1 MYRYDE
7 FDERF
12 VNERVAQF
20 RRQVKRRIEG
30 ELTEDQFRPLRLMN
44 GLYLQL
50 HAYMLRI
57 NVPYGTLSSKQMR
70 KFAYIARTYDKNFGH
85 FTTRQNIQYNWIKL
99 EDTPDIL
106 QHLADVEVT
115 GIQSSGNC
123 VRNITSDQYAGRAKD
138 ELADPRVYCELL
150 RQYSF
155 LHPEFSYLPRK
166 FKIAVTGSPND
177 RAAVAV
183 HDIGLRMHKNEQG
196 EIGFEVLVGG
206 GLGRTPYIGHTIRK
220 WLAPEH
226 LLSYVES
233 ILRVYNMQGRRDNIH
248 KARIKIIVNQM
259 GIDKYRE
266 LVDKEWELTKD
277 GALKVPDEEVA
288 RINAYFAPPQYEQ
301 LDGPDRSARQAAR
314 RRPRVRALDAR
325 QRRRAQGAGL
335 RDRQPVAEGA
345 RQGARRHH
353 GRQDGRR
360 RRSRRPLQ
368 PRRDPREPPAESR
381 ARRRQA
387 VRAATSC
394 GTSSTALEL
403 ATPNLGLLSD
413 IICCPGLDYCAL
425 ANARSIPI
433 AQDISR
439 AFTDLDELQK
449 IGQFTIN
456 ISGCMNA
463 CGHHHV
469 GHIGILGVDK
479 RGQEFFQLTLGGS
492 SDQHASLGDR
502 LGPGLPQAEVPAA
515 IRKIVDAYL
524 VIRQQNERFL
534 DTYRRVGIEPF
545 KSCRLRRR
553 KPGGLMALIKNG
565 ELVTS
570 SFVDASAAEAI
581 PPAGPVI
588 VSLQQWKAHR
598 DDLLA
603 RGTPL
608 GIRLHSDQSP
618 ELIAADV
625 PHFALVALEFPKF
638 RDGRAYSYARL
649 LRERYGFKGE
659 LRAVGEVLLEQLFFM
674 LRTGFDAFELQSAD
688 PLERLPH
695 GARGFLG
702 VVSADGGRPADGDAA
717 TPHEALDR
725 ANPCPSSSHKLVT
738 SGFIE

>member
-7 FDERF
+7 FDARF

-20 RRQVKRRIEG
+20 RRQVNRRLTG
-30 ELTEDQFRPLRLMN
+30 EMTEDQFRPLRLMN

-57 NVPYGTLSSKQMR
+57 NVPYGTLASKQMR

-99 EDTPDIL
+99 EQTPDIL

-138 ELADPRVYCELL
+138 ELADPRIYCELL

-196 EIGFEVLVGG
+196 QIGFEVLVGG

-226 LLSYVES
+226 LLSYIEA
-233 ILRVYNMQGRRDNIH
+233 ILRVYNIHGRRDNMH

-266 LVDKEWELTKD
+266 LVDREWELTKD
-277 GALKVPDEEVA
+277 GALKVPDEEVE
-288 RINAYFAPPQYEQ
+288 RIHAYFALPAYETLTDAADLLAEQ
-301 LDGPDRSARQAAR
+301 RSANKKFDRWVRGNIVEHKVPGYSIVNISLKAPGKVPGDITADKMDAVADLADRYSFGEIRVTHRQNL
-314 RRPRVRALDAR
+314 VLVDVKQTELLELWQKLD
-325 QRRRAQGAGL
+325 
-335 RDRQPVAEGA
+335 
-345 RQGARRHH
+345 
-353 GRQDGRR
+353 
-360 RRSRRPLQ
+360 
-368 PRRDPREPPAESR
+368 
-381 ARRRQA
+381 
-387 VRAATSC
+387 
-394 GTSSTALEL
+394 ALEL

-413 IICCPGLDYCAL
+413 IICCPGLDYCSL

-439 AFTDLDELQK
+439 AFSDIDELQR

-479 RGQEFFQLTLGGS
+479 RGEEFFQLTLGGS
-492 SDQHASLGDR
+492 SDQNASLGDR

-515 IRKIVDAYL
+515 IRKIVDTYL
-524 VIRQQNERFL
+524 EIRADNERFL

-545 KSCRLRRR
+545 K
-553 KPGGLMALIKNG
+553 GAVYG
-565 ELVTS
+565 
-570 SFVDASAAEAI
+570 AAVEA
-581 PPAGPVI
+581 A
-588 VSLQQWKAHR
+588 
-598 DDLLA
+598 
-603 RGTPL
+603 
-608 GIRLHSDQSP
+608 
-618 ELIAADV
+618 
-625 PHFALVALEFPKF
+625 
-638 RDGRAYSYARL
+638 
-649 LRERYGFKGE
+649 
-659 LRAVGEVLLEQLFFM
+659 
-674 LRTGFDAFELQSAD
+674 
-688 PLERLPH
+688 
-695 GARGFLG
+695 
-702 VVSADGGRPADGDAA
+702 
-717 TPHEALDR
+717 
-725 ANPCPSSSHKLVT
+725 
-738 SGFIE
+738 

>member
-12 VNERVAQF
+12 VHERVAQF

-226 LLSYVES
+226 LLSYVEA

-266 LVDKEWELTKD
+266 LVDKEWELTKE

-288 RINAYFAPPQYEQ
+288 RINAYFALPQYEQ
-301 LDGPDRSARQAAR
+301 LEDQTAALAKLRAGDRAFERWMRGNVVEHKVPGYAIVNLSLKAPGKVPGDITADKMDAVADLADRYSLGEIRVTHRQNL
-314 RRPRVRALDAR
+314 VLVDVK
-325 QRRRAQGAGL
+325 Q
-335 RDRQPVAEGA
+335 AELHELW
-345 RQGARRHH
+345 QK
-353 GRQDGRR
+353 
-360 RRSRRPLQ
+360 L
-368 PRRDPREPPAESR
+368 
-381 ARRRQA
+381 
-387 VRAATSC
+387 V
-394 GTSSTALEL
+394 ALEL

-413 IICCPGLDYCAL
+413 IICCPGLDYCSL

-502 LGPGLPQAEVPAA
+502 LGPGLPQAEVPTA

-545 KSCRLRRR
+545 KS
-553 KPGGLMALIKNG
+553 AVYG
-565 ELVTS
+565 EES
-570 SFVDASAAEAI
+570 QAA
-581 PPAGPVI
+581 
-588 VSLQQWKAHR
+588 
-598 DDLLA
+598 
-603 RGTPL
+603 
-608 GIRLHSDQSP
+608 
-618 ELIAADV
+618 
-625 PHFALVALEFPKF
+625 
-638 RDGRAYSYARL
+638 
-649 LRERYGFKGE
+649 
-659 LRAVGEVLLEQLFFM
+659 
-674 LRTGFDAFELQSAD
+674 
-688 PLERLPH
+688 
-695 GARGFLG
+695 
-702 VVSADGGRPADGDAA
+702 
-717 TPHEALDR
+717 
-725 ANPCPSSSHKLVT
+725 
-738 SGFIE
+738 

>member
-12 VNERVAQF
+12 VHERVAQF
-20 RRQVKRRIEG
+20 RRQVKRRLAG

-70 KFAYIARTYDKNFGH
+70 KFAHIARTYDKNYGH

-183 HDIGLRMHKNEQG
+183 HDIGLRMHENEQG

-206 GLGRTPYIGHTIRK
+206 GLGRTPYIGQTIRK
-220 WLAPEH
+220 WLAPKD

-233 ILRVYNMQGRRDNIH
+233 ILRIYNMQGRRDNIH

-266 LVDKEWELTKD
+266 LVEEDWKFTKN
-277 GALKVPDEEVA
+277 GALKVPDDEVA
-288 RINAYFAPPQYEQ
+288 RIDAYFAPPQYERLADQ
-301 LDGPDRSARQAAR
+301 SD
-314 RRPRVRALDAR
+314 AL
-325 QRRRAQGAGL
+325 GKL
-335 RDRQPVAEGA
+335 
-345 RQGARRHH
+345 
-353 GRQDGRR
+353 
-360 RRSRRPLQ
+360 
-368 PRRDPREPPAESR
+368 
-381 ARRRQA
+381 
-387 VRAATSC
+387 RAADRAFDRWMRGNVVQHKVPGYAIVNVSLKAP
-394 GTSSTALEL
+394 GKAPGDITADKMDAVADLADRYSLGEIRVSHRQNLVLVDVKQSDVHALWQELATLEL

-413 IICCPGLDYCAL
+413 IICCPGLDFCGL

-439 AFTDLDELQK
+439 AFSDLDELQK

-479 RGQEFFQLTLGGS
+479 RGEEFFQLTLGGS

-515 IRKIVDAYL
+515 IRKIVDTYL
-524 VIRQQNERFL
+524 VIREHDERFL

-545 KSCRLRRR
+545 KSAVY
-553 KPGGLMALIKNG
+553 GD
-565 ELVTS
+565 ES
-570 SFVDASAAEAI
+570 QAA
-581 PPAGPVI
+581 
-588 VSLQQWKAHR
+588 
-598 DDLLA
+598 
-603 RGTPL
+603 
-608 GIRLHSDQSP
+608 
-618 ELIAADV
+618 
-625 PHFALVALEFPKF
+625 
-638 RDGRAYSYARL
+638 
-649 LRERYGFKGE
+649 
-659 LRAVGEVLLEQLFFM
+659 
-674 LRTGFDAFELQSAD
+674 
-688 PLERLPH
+688 
-695 GARGFLG
+695 
-702 VVSADGGRPADGDAA
+702 
-717 TPHEALDR
+717 
-725 ANPCPSSSHKLVT
+725 
-738 SGFIE
+738 

>member
-50 HAYMLRI
+50 HAYMLRV

-70 KFAYIARTYDKNFGH
+70 KFAFIARTYDKNFGH

-206 GLGRTPYIGHTIRK
+206 GLGRTPYIGQTIRK

-226 LLSYVES
+226 LLSYVEA

-266 LVDKEWELTKD
+266 LVDKEWELTKE
-277 GALKVPDEEVA
+277 GALKVPDEEIA
-288 RINAYFAPPQYEQ
+288 RIDAYFAPPQYDELTDQ
-301 LDGPDRSARQAAR
+301 TAAIVRLRAGDRAFDRWVRGNVVEHKVPGYTIVNLSLKAPGKAPGDITADKMDAVADLADRYSMGEIRVTHRQNL
-314 RRPRVRALDAR
+314 VFVDVKQSELYELWHKLVD
-325 QRRRAQGAGL
+325 
-335 RDRQPVAEGA
+335 
-345 RQGARRHH
+345 
-353 GRQDGRR
+353 
-360 RRSRRPLQ
+360 
-368 PRRDPREPPAESR
+368 
-381 ARRRQA
+381 
-387 VRAATSC
+387 
-394 GTSSTALEL
+394 LEL

-413 IICCPGLDYCAL
+413 IICCPGLDFCSL

-492 SDQHASLGDR
+492 SDQNASLGDR
-502 LGPGLPQAEVPAA
+502 LGPGLPQAAVPAA
-515 IRKIVDAYL
+515 IRKIVDTYL
-524 VIRQQNERFL
+524 VIREQHERFL
-534 DTYRRVGIEPF
+534 DTYRRVGVEPF
-545 KSCRLRRR
+545 K
-553 KPGGLMALIKNG
+553 AAVYG
-565 ELVTS
+565 EES
-570 SFVDASAAEAI
+570 QAA
-581 PPAGPVI
+581 
-588 VSLQQWKAHR
+588 
-598 DDLLA
+598 
-603 RGTPL
+603 
-608 GIRLHSDQSP
+608 
-618 ELIAADV
+618 
-625 PHFALVALEFPKF
+625 
-638 RDGRAYSYARL
+638 
-649 LRERYGFKGE
+649 
-659 LRAVGEVLLEQLFFM
+659 
-674 LRTGFDAFELQSAD
+674 
-688 PLERLPH
+688 
-695 GARGFLG
+695 
-702 VVSADGGRPADGDAA
+702 
-717 TPHEALDR
+717 
-725 ANPCPSSSHKLVT
+725 
-738 SGFIE
+738 

>member
-7 FDERF
+7 FDARF

-20 RRQVKRRIEG
+20 RRQVKRRIDG

-57 NVPYGTLSSKQMR
+57 NVPYGTLASKQMR
-70 KFAYIARTYDKNFGH
+70 KFAYIARTYDRNFGH

-99 EDTPDIL
+99 EQTPDIL

-183 HDIGLRMHKNEQG
+183 HDIGLRMHKNDQG

-206 GLGRTPYIGHTIRK
+206 GLGRTPYIGQTIRK

-233 ILRVYNMQGRRDNIH
+233 ILRIYNMHGRRDNIH

-266 LVDKEWELTKD
+266 LVDQDWEFTKN
-277 GALKVPDEEVA
+277 GALKVPDDEVA
-288 RINAYFAPPQYEQ
+288 RINAYFAPPQYAKLEDQ
-301 LDGPDRSARQAAR
+301 TAAIAELRAGDGAFDRWVRGNVVEHKVPGYAIVNISLKAPGKVPGDITADKMDAVADLADRYSMGEIRVTHRQNL
-314 RRPRVRALDAR
+314 VLVDVK
-325 QRRRAQGAGL
+325 Q
-335 RDRQPVAEGA
+335 AELYELWQKLG
-345 RQGARRHH
+345 
-353 GRQDGRR
+353 
-360 RRSRRPLQ
+360 
-368 PRRDPREPPAESR
+368 
-381 ARRRQA
+381 
-387 VRAATSC
+387 
-394 GTSSTALEL
+394 ALEL

-413 IICCPGLDYCAL
+413 IICCPGLDFCAL

-502 LGPGLPQAEVPAA
+502 LGPGLPQAEVPTA
-515 IRKIVDAYL
+515 IRKIVDTYL
-524 VIRQQNERFL
+524 VIREQNERFL

-545 KSCRLRRR
+545 KSAVY
-553 KPGGLMALIKNG
+553 GD
-565 ELVTS
+565 ES
-570 SFVDASAAEAI
+570 QAA
-581 PPAGPVI
+581 
-588 VSLQQWKAHR
+588 
-598 DDLLA
+598 
-603 RGTPL
+603 
-608 GIRLHSDQSP
+608 
-618 ELIAADV
+618 
-625 PHFALVALEFPKF
+625 
-638 RDGRAYSYARL
+638 
-649 LRERYGFKGE
+649 
-659 LRAVGEVLLEQLFFM
+659 
-674 LRTGFDAFELQSAD
+674 
-688 PLERLPH
+688 
-695 GARGFLG
+695 
-702 VVSADGGRPADGDAA
+702 
-717 TPHEALDR
+717 
-725 ANPCPSSSHKLVT
+725 
-738 SGFIE
+738 

>member
-12 VNERVAQF
+12 VHERVAQF
-20 RRQVKRRIEG
+20 RRQVKRRIDG

-70 KFAYIARTYDKNFGH
+70 KFAFIARNYDKNFGH

-99 EDTPDIL
+99 EQTPDIL

-123 VRNITSDQYAGRAKD
+123 VRNITADQYAGRAKD

-183 HDIGLRMHKNEQG
+183 HDIGMRMHKNEQG
-196 EIGFEVLVGG
+196 ELGFEVLVGG
-206 GLGRTPYIGHTIRK
+206 GLGRTPYIGQTIRK

-226 LLSYVES
+226 LLSYVEA

-288 RINAYFAPPQYEQ
+288 RIDAYFAPPQYET
-301 LDGPDRSARQAAR
+301 LADETASLAKLRAGDKAFDRWMRGNVVEHKVPGYAIVNVSLKATGKAPGDITADQMDAVADLADRYSMGEIRVSHRQNLVLVDVKQAEIHELY
-314 RRPRVRALDAR
+314 RAL
-325 QRRRAQGAGL
+325 
-335 RDRQPVAEGA
+335 V
-345 RQGARRHH
+345 
-353 GRQDGRR
+353 
-360 RRSRRPLQ
+360 
-368 PRRDPREPPAESR
+368 
-381 ARRRQA
+381 
-387 VRAATSC
+387 
-394 GTSSTALEL
+394 ALEL
-403 ATPNLGLLSD
+403 ATPNLGLLTD
-413 IICCPGLDYCAL
+413 IICCPGLDFCAL

-479 RGQEFFQLTLGGS
+479 RNEEFFQLTLGGS

-502 LGPGLPQAEVPAA
+502 LGPGLPQAAVPTA
-515 IRKIVDAYL
+515 IRKIVDTYL
-524 VIRQQNERFL
+524 VVREHGERFL

-545 KSCRLRRR
+545 KSAVY
-553 KPGGLMALIKNG
+553 GGQ
-565 ELVTS
+565 S
-570 SFVDASAAEAI
+570 QAA
-581 PPAGPVI
+581 
-588 VSLQQWKAHR
+588 
-598 DDLLA
+598 
-603 RGTPL
+603 
-608 GIRLHSDQSP
+608 
-618 ELIAADV
+618 
-625 PHFALVALEFPKF
+625 
-638 RDGRAYSYARL
+638 
-649 LRERYGFKGE
+649 
-659 LRAVGEVLLEQLFFM
+659 
-674 LRTGFDAFELQSAD
+674 
-688 PLERLPH
+688 
-695 GARGFLG
+695 
-702 VVSADGGRPADGDAA
+702 
-717 TPHEALDR
+717 
-725 ANPCPSSSHKLVT
+725 
-738 SGFIE
+738 

>member
-7 FDERF
+7 FDARF

-20 RRQVKRRIEG
+20 RRQVKRRLAG

-70 KFAYIARTYDKNFGH
+70 KFAFIARTYDKNFGH

-99 EDTPDIL
+99 EETPDIL

-123 VRNITSDQYAGRAKD
+123 VRNITADQYAGRAKD

-196 EIGFEVLVGG
+196 ELGFEVLVGG
-206 GLGRTPYIGHTIRK
+206 GLGRTPYIGQTIRK
-220 WLAPEH
+220 WLAPQH

-233 ILRVYNMQGRRDNIH
+233 ILRIYNMQGRRDNIH

-266 LVDKEWELTKD
+266 LVDEDWEFTKN
-277 GALKVPDEEVA
+277 GALQVPEEEVA
-288 RINAYFAPPQYEQ
+288 RINAYFAPPQYEKLADQ
-301 LDGPDRSARQAAR
+301 GELLAKIRSGDRAFDRWVRGNVVEHKVPGYAIVNLSLKAPGKVPGDITADKMDAVADLADRYSLGELRVTHRQNL
-314 RRPRVRALDAR
+314 VLVDVK
-325 QRRRAQGAGL
+325 QSEL
-335 RDRQPVAEGA
+335 YELWHKLAE
-345 RQGARRHH
+345 
-353 GRQDGRR
+353 
-360 RRSRRPLQ
+360 
-368 PRRDPREPPAESR
+368 
-381 ARRRQA
+381 
-387 VRAATSC
+387 
-394 GTSSTALEL
+394 LEL

-492 SDQHASLGDR
+492 SDQNASLGDR
-502 LGPGLPQAEVPAA
+502 LGPGLPQADVPAA
-515 IRKIVDAYL
+515 IRKIVDTYL
-524 VIRQQNERFL
+524 VIREQHERFL
-534 DTYRRVGIEPF
+534 DTYRRVGIAPF
-545 KSCRLRRR
+545 K
-553 KPGGLMALIKNG
+553 AAVYG
-565 ELVTS
+565 EES
-570 SFVDASAAEAI
+570 QAA
-581 PPAGPVI
+581 
-588 VSLQQWKAHR
+588 
-598 DDLLA
+598 
-603 RGTPL
+603 
-608 GIRLHSDQSP
+608 
-618 ELIAADV
+618 
-625 PHFALVALEFPKF
+625 
-638 RDGRAYSYARL
+638 
-649 LRERYGFKGE
+649 
-659 LRAVGEVLLEQLFFM
+659 
-674 LRTGFDAFELQSAD
+674 
-688 PLERLPH
+688 
-695 GARGFLG
+695 
-702 VVSADGGRPADGDAA
+702 
-717 TPHEALDR
+717 
-725 ANPCPSSSHKLVT
+725 
-738 SGFIE
+738 

>member
-12 VNERVAQF
+12 VHERVAQF
-20 RRQVKRRIEG
+20 RRQVTRRLAG

-70 KFAYIARTYDKNFGH
+70 KFAHIARTYDKNFGH

-206 GLGRTPYIGHTIRK
+206 GLGRTPYIGQTIRK

-226 LLSYVES
+226 LLSYVEA
-233 ILRVYNMQGRRDNIH
+233 ILRVYNMHGRRDNMH

-266 LVDKEWELTKD
+266 LVDKEWELTKN
-277 GALKVPDEEVA
+277 GVLKVPDEEIA
-288 RINAYFAPPQYEQ
+288 RIDAYFAPPQYEHARR
-301 LDGPDRSARQAAR
+301 PDRRDSRSLRAADRAFDRWMRGNVVEHKVPGYAIVNLSLKAPGKVPGDITADKMDAVADLADRYSFGEIRVTHRQNLVLVDVKQSRAARAVAEAR
-314 RRPRVRALDAR
+314 RRSSS
-325 QRRRAQGAGL
+325 RRRI
-335 RDRQPVAEGA
+335 
-345 RQGARRHH
+345 
-353 GRQDGRR
+353 
-360 RRSRRPLQ
+360 S
-368 PRRDPREPPAESR
+368 
-381 ARRRQA
+381 
-387 VRAATSC
+387 
-394 GTSSTALEL
+394 
-403 ATPNLGLLSD
+403 GLLSD
-413 IICCPGLDYCAL
+413 IICCPGLDYCSL

-433 AQDISR
+433 AQDISH
-439 AFTDLDELQK
+439 AFTDLDELQR

-479 RGQEFFQLTLGGS
+479 RGEEFFQLTLGGS
-492 SDQHASLGDR
+492 SDQQRIARRSAR
-502 LGPGLPQAEVPAA
+502 ARVCRRPRCRPRFARSS
-515 IRKIVDAYL
+515 IRI
-524 VIRQQNERFL
+524 
-534 DTYRRVGIEPF
+534 
-545 KSCRLRRR
+545 S
-553 KPGGLMALIKNG
+553 
-565 ELVTS
+565 
-570 SFVDASAAEAI
+570 
-581 PPAGPVI
+581 
-588 VSLQQWKAHR
+588 
-598 DDLLA
+598 
-603 RGTPL
+603 
-608 GIRLHSDQSP
+608 
-618 ELIAADV
+618 
-625 PHFALVALEFPKF
+625 
-638 RDGRAYSYARL
+638 
-649 LRERYGFKGE
+649 
-659 LRAVGEVLLEQLFFM
+659 
-674 LRTGFDAFELQSAD
+674 
-688 PLERLPH
+688 
-695 GARGFLG
+695 
-702 VVSADGGRPADGDAA
+702 
-717 TPHEALDR
+717 
-725 ANPCPSSSHKLVT
+725 
-738 SGFIE
+738 